1 MPFAFGQKINLVQGG
16 RSGVNPIKW
25 GFLGDISGG
34 QNGQSIPSLLNAGIY
49 NSGAMAIPSPGPSG
63 NVATCI
69 GVFGPSGNPG
79 FTSGNNINDNL
90 EPYGSGNLQSPEMW
104 RNVEIPPNVRGIT
117 MYVETR
123 PSPPGNVVE
132 DAQMQ
137 DCKGGALCSGSAC
150 DQCGFIFD
158 PNCEGAGCEPVTC
171 TTCGTA
177 FPFCCGGRGSSGAE
191 AGCFSIFIDL
201 SSYDQQTLYLYTSW
215 FNGLMP
221 GGYDYDGVP
230 QEPTTDVPGFYPSAG
245 SVDRCDD
252 NMRFVLFPRAAD
264 DADGTPPPWP
274 YSDMTTPLVDIRV
287 YRAGH
292 TIPPRD
298 GTGMPYYVCVNSL
311 GDTACPEPT
320 NSDGCLPCEIS
331 TCDGCRFTN
340 INDDASEAFVAS
352 TVLSN
357 TPIIVTSTVIT
368 HEQLWGEGVLDPN
381 GTTTPSNTG
390 IWNTVFG
397 WNTSLEDTFTSLNY
411 GGPELLGKNILCAD
425 ASGSFSGD
433 RDIRQ
438 ISGCTGTWKDQLP
451 VGSTYAN
458 GITGAQ
464 VVGFHVG

>member
-49 NSGAMAIPSPGPSG
+49 NSGAMSIPSPGPSG
-63 NVATCI
+63 NLATCI

-79 FTSGNNINDNL
+79 FTSGNNVNANL

-123 PSPPGNVVE
+123 PAPPGNVV
-132 DAQMQ
+132 DNAQL
-137 DCKGGALCSGSAC
+137 DNCTGAALCSGPIC
-150 DQCGFIFD
+150 TDQCSWTYD
-158 PNCEGAGCEPVTC
+158 PGDPPPPTC
-171 TTCGTA
+171 DTCGTA
-177 FPFCCGGRGSSGAE
+177 FPFCCGGRGSTGAE
-191 AGCFSIFIDL
+191 SGCFAIFIDL
-201 SSYDQQTLYLYTSW
+201 SSYTQQTLYLYTSW
-215 FNGLMP
+215 FNGLMS

-230 QEPTTDVPGFYPSAG
+230 QEPTTTGPGFNPTPGSA
-245 SVDRCDD
+245 DRCDD

-274 YSDMTTPLVDIRV
+274 YSDMTTALVDIRV

-292 TIPPRD
+292 TTPPRD
-298 GTGMPYYVCVNSL
+298 GTGMPYYVCVDSP
-311 GDTACPEPT
+311 TSTSCPEPE
-320 NSDGCLPCEIS
+320 NGDDCEPCNIS
-331 TCDGCRFTN
+331 ICDGCRFD
-340 INDDASEAFVAS
+340 IRLPASDAFVTS
-352 TVLSN
+352 TILAN
-357 TPIIVTSTVIT
+357 TPITVTSTVIT
-368 HEQLWGEGVLDPN
+368 HEQLWEEGTLDPN
-381 GTTTPSNTG
+381 GVTTPSNTG

-397 WNTSLEDTFTSLNY
+397 WNTSLEDSFTSLNY
-411 GGPELLGKNILCAD
+411 GGPELPGKQIACED
-425 ASGSFSGD
+425 ASDSFGSD
-433 RDIRQ
+433 RKLLNIT
-438 ISGCTGTWKDQLP
+438 GCTGSWKGDLP

-464 VVGFHVG
+464 IVGFHVG